1 MAEIPLIATNDQ
13 TAEESFIFRK
23 LYRDLAF
30 PATGPRSIDFWYEKP
45 LYGKIDRRENPVVPK
60 RSVLKQLPSLNGTHF
75 AVDFVVDAFSAMSDA
90 LRKGIAYGNVDARGS
105 VYAPMQVTRAVE
117 STANTYYEYLEIIDK
132 AFIENYIFTRNRIDE
147 ITNFDL
153 YMKNYMSY
161 LYDRTPFVP
170 INKSSFVLSKYAIPN
185 ISGLIIEVDTEDHA
199 KDSTKKRS
207 WIDDPNFEIIR
218 KTAQEYGFM
227 VDKNAPWRF
236 VADLSSPFMQ
246 KYGEIYGVHIAPG
259 SASNVFDTHYNL
271 VYNDDVD
278 LLKKFFKVSYEGFYD
293 RHPTYTKR
301 IEKSCKGVPTVS
313 TVEMARERLDSQNY
327 NKKYTDSYWIQVYL
341 NLRLREIGIPLT
353 EPRRKVMIK
362 QMLNLLPILGQREV
376 IKRINKKVVDLTPN
390 RWWSWEPNLTE
401 ES

>member
-117 STANTYYEYLEIIDK
+117 SAANTYYEYLEIIDK

-185 ISGLIIEVDTEDHA
+185 ISGLII
-199 KDSTKKRS
+199 
-207 WIDDPNFEIIR
+207 
-218 KTAQEYGFM
+218 
-227 VDKNAPWRF
+227 
-236 VADLSSPFMQ
+236 
-246 KYGEIYGVHIAPG
+246 
-259 SASNVFDTHYNL
+259 
-271 VYNDDVD
+271 
-278 LLKKFFKVSYEGFYD
+278 
-293 RHPTYTKR
+293 
-301 IEKSCKGVPTVS
+301 
-313 TVEMARERLDSQNY
+313 
-327 NKKYTDSYWIQVYL
+327 
-341 NLRLREIGIPLT
+341 
-353 EPRRKVMIK
+353 
-362 QMLNLLPILGQREV
+362 
-376 IKRINKKVVDLTPN
+376 
-390 RWWSWEPNLTE
+390 
-401 ES
+401 

>member
-1 MAEIPLIATNDQ
+1 MAEIPLIAANDQ

-23 LYRDLAF
+23 LYKDLAF
-30 PATGPRSIDFWYEKP
+30 PITGPRSIDFWYEKP
-45 LYGKIDRRENPVVPK
+45 LYGKIDRRENSVVPK
-60 RSVLKQLPSLNGTHF
+60 KSVLKQIPSLNGTHF
-75 AVDFVVDAFSAMSDA
+75 AVDFVVDAFSAMSSA
-90 LRKGIAYGNVDARGS
+90 LRKGIAYGNVDTRGS
-105 VYAPMQVTRAVE
+105 VYAPMEVTRAVE
-117 STANTYYEYLEIIDK
+117 STTNAYYEYLEIIDK
-132 AFIENYIFTRNRIDE
+132 AFIENYVFTRNRIDE

-153 YMKNYMSY
+153 YIKNYMLF
-161 LYDRTPFVP
+161 LYDRVPFVP

-185 ISGLIIEVDTEDHA
+185 ISGLVIEVDTEDHA

-207 WIDDPNFEIIR
+207 WIDDPNFELIR

-246 KYGEIYGVHIAPG
+246 KYGEIYGVHPEPG
-259 SASNVFDTHYNL
+259 SASNIFDTHYNL
-271 VYNDDVD
+271 VYNDDVN

-301 IEKSCKGVPTVS
+301 VEKSCKGIPTVS
-313 TVEMARERLDSQNY
+313 TMDMARKRLDGQAY
-327 NKKYTDSYWIQVYL
+327 NRKYTDAYWIQVYF

-362 QMLNLLPILGQREV
+362 QMLNLLPTLGQREIV
-376 IKRINKKVVDLTPN
+376 KRINKKVIDLTPN

-401 ES
+401 GP

>member
-117 STANTYYEYLEIIDK
+117 SAANTYYEYLEIIDK